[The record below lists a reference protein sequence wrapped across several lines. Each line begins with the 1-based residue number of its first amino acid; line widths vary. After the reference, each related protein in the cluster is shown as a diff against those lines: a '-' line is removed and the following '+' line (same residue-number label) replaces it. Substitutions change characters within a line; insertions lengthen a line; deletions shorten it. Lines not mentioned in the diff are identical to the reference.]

1 MKKSTGRSKDV
12 RDPHEIGESIKS
24 SIQHNMK
31 DPEYRKEYDA
41 LEDEF
46 RLIELMISL
55 RREKKLTQAQ
65 LAKKVGMKQAAIARL
80 ESGKANPS
88 FKTLNRVAKAL
99 DKKITFV

>member
-1 MKKSTGRSKDV
+1 MSDIIINNRKFTNADDLHAKWM
-12 RDPHEIGESIKS
+12 E
-24 SIQHNMK
+24 
-31 DPEYRKEYDA
+31 DPEFRKEYEA

-46 RLIELMISL
+46 RLIELMIAL
-55 RREKKLTQAQ
+55 RQENKLTQAQ
-65 LAKKVGMKQAAIARL
+65 LAQKAGMKQAAIARL